1 MAPIA
6 AVNWSA
12 GVFRSDNHD
21 DILFVLSDQTGFG
34 YFTNFGETR
43 RKGLELGAHS
53 QLGRVTIG
61 AGYTFLSATY
71 ESEETVNG
79 ESNSTND
86 AAEDGE
92 PGLEGSIEI
101 VPGDRIPLIPR
112 HMFKAYA
119 DIPLGSKL
127 SLDVDLLAVSGSF
140 ARGNENNVHE
150 PDGTYY
156 LGSGFSARIRDREPG
171 GRVSADAVDAA
182 CRAGHEPVRPQVLH
196 GGTARAVWFHRHRL
210 LHRAAPTRDQR
221 RVPGSAG
228 DVLRARRTREDVDRH
243 AIQVLTADTSTLSS
257 VGSRLRYPHG
267 PVADIV
273 QCGPSQRNSLI
284 EDYLESRAR
293 DIAVSD

>member
-1 MAPIA
+1 M
-6 AVNWSA
+6 
-12 GVFRSDNHD
+12 FRSDNHD

-71 ESEETVNG
+71 ESDETVNG

-119 DIPLGSKL
+119 NIPLGSKL
-127 SLDVDLLAVSGSF
+127 SVDVDLVGSGRFVCPRQREQRARAGWHVLPRLGRSARLRDCEPGAAYLLTPWMQLVAQVTNVFDRRYYTAGQLGPFGFTDTGSF
-140 ARGNENNVHE
+140 IAR
-150 PDGTYY
+150 P
-156 LGSGFSARIRDREPG
+156 FP
-171 GRVSADAVDAA
+171 
-182 CRAGHEPVRPQVLH
+182 
-196 GGTARAVWFHRHRL
+196 
-210 LHRAAPTRDQR
+210 
-221 RVPGSAG
+221 
-228 DVLRARRTREDVDRH
+228 
-243 AIQVLTADTSTLSS
+243 
-257 VGSRLRYPHG
+257 
-267 PVADIV
+267 
-273 QCGPSQRNSLI
+273 
-284 EDYLESRAR
+284 
-293 DIAVSD
+293 